1 VSASETPLTP
11 LTPLIPLPRSANH
24 HSSCLGGVS
33 SLWSLGA
40 HLDLADAGLH
50 LFDAIVIVGTIIVET
65 SLRGTERE
73 LAGLLVLLRLW
84 RLIKLVRLGRSL
96 LPELHLQTSPTRGV
110 VPRTSRLRAGS
121 MMSMGTPGFS
131 PDLRALT
138 PVPGRRRSSGCG
150 RLGRRS
156 HESTRAKRRA
166 DQSA

>member
-1 VSASETPLTP
+1 MSASETPLTP

-84 RLIKLVRLGRSL
+84 RLIKLVCIGRSL
-96 LPELHLQTSPTRGV
+96 LPAYRG
-110 VPRTSRLRAGS
+110 RW
-121 MMSMGTPGFS
+121 
-131 PDLRALT
+131 PDLSPPRGQHDEHGHA
-138 PVPGRRRSSGCG
+138 RFQFRSP
-150 RLGRRS
+150 
-156 HESTRAKRRA
+156 RA
-166 DQSA
+166 DSGARSAA